1 MNNINEEQII
11 KMIDFWQKSV
21 NRGSLYDREIVNN
34 VDIKG
39 KEIID
44 FVGPR
49 RSGKSSILK
58 LLIRKLKTNN
68 YIYINFEDPFFISNN
83 NPEIIEKIL
92 ELFKEHFNSN
102 LKYLFFDEI
111 QEIQNWEKIIRKLRD
126 AEDYKIFITGS
137 SSRLLSKEISSLIT
151 GRHLSYQV
159 FPLSFREFLT
169 FNNMEIFAKK
179 DIMLKKTEIY
189 KNFNKYLEIGGF
201 PEPVI
206 SKNQELL
213 KNYFYDILEKDI
225 VRRYDIREKGV
236 LERLAVY
243 LMSNSGKISSI
254 ESLKKIFLVSSL
266 PINSYLSYLKE
277 SLLIFELPQF
287 SYSLKKQE
295 KTFKKYYSVDTG
307 LANAVSFQF
316 SQDKGRILENVV
328 FHHLNR
334 NNNKIYYYK
343 TKSNLEVD
351 FLVKEKTKPQ
361 MLIQVAWSIEDEVAK
376 KREVKALVEALNEL
390 NLNKGLILTNSEKE
404 AIKIDNKTI
413 EIIPVFE
420 WLLSNMY

>member
-334 NNNKIYYYK
+334 TNNKIYYYK

-413 EIIPVFE
+413 EIMPVFE